1 MDTKLLARIG
11 AIAFVAIAITMTAIE
26 LRGDNTPPPPAPAAE
41 ARAPQVDPLRAALI
55 RCQAIGQAG
64 AGDAECL
71 RTWAENRRRFLAA
84 SRPQETLA
92 ETAWAPSTP
101 STPAQA
107 PSAAF
112 APPRDLA
119 PGADR

>member
-26 LRGDNTPPPPAPAAE
+26 LRGDKPPAVQAPAAE
-41 ARAPQVDPLRAALI
+41 ASAPQVDPLREALI

-64 AGDAECL
+64 AGDADCL

-84 SRPQETLA
+84 GRPLASLA
-92 ETAWAPSTP
+92 ESAPPPTP
-101 STPAQA
+101 VQA
-107 PSAAF
+107 PSAGAV
-112 APPRDLA
+112 APSGQPA
-119 PGADR
+119 PGPDR